1 MPSFDSTKLNEMKV
15 YTQIFPLTPQSKE
28 LQSETKTKDKPQ
40 GIQIKSISEIM
51 WFQSKFE
58 L

>member
-1 MPSFDSTKLNEMKV
+1 MINRIIMPSFDSTKLNEMKV

-51 WFQSKFE
+51 
-58 L
+58 